1 MSNSSYFGKFLYRD
15 DFIATLCFHFGTS
28 GHLGPDVAAVR
39 LDLGGYHEIFCD
51 AMYFDGNG
59 EGWDP
64 YDLTET
70 QKSLPQFK
78 RRWRLDL
85 QGTPIETVMSK
96 IVTEIGAYAIRALD
110 HRDLISLHKIAIEAE
125 LVEAQY
131 EVHKLQSLVD
141 EYEMYQPGGVA
152 EKAAA
157 KSFSTT
163 AQLVQ
168 LVASQ
173 NQNSITQSVAK
184 AKKLKRRSF

>member
-15 DFIATLCFHFGTS
+15 DFISTLCYYFGTS

-39 LDLGGYHEIFCD
+39 LDLDGYYEIFCD

-59 EGWDP
+59 KAWDP
-64 YDLTET
+64 FDLTDT
-70 QKSLPQFK
+70 QKSLPKFT
-78 RRWRLDL
+78 RRWRMDL

-96 IVTEIGAYAIRALD
+96 IVINIGAYAIRALD

-157 KSFSTT
+157 KSFRTT
-163 AQLVQ
+163 AQLAQ

-173 NQNSITQSVAK
+173 DQKTSTKSTAK
-184 AKKLKRRSF
+184 ANKLKRSSF